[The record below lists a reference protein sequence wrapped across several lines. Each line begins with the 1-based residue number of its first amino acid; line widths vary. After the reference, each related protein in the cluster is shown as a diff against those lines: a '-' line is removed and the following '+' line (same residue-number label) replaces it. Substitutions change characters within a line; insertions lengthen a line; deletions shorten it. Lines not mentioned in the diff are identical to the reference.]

1 MNNLHRELAPISD
14 AAWEDIEAEARRTFT
29 RHVAGRRVV
38 DVIGPEG
45 EGLAAVGTGHLKEV
59 AAPATGVRARARI
72 TQPIVEFRVPFVIDR
87 QAIDDVERGAKD
99 ADWQPV
105 KDAVKEIAF
114 TEDRAIAGGFAAA
127 GIAGLRASTS
137 NPTFTL
143 PADALEFPNVIAQA
157 LTSLR
162 LAGVDGPYSLL
173 LSAEAYTAVA
183 ETTDHGYPIREHIA
197 RVLRDGEIIWA
208 PAIEG
213 AFLLSTRGGDF
224 ELHLGQD
231 VSIGYLSH
239 DAEHVQLYFQETMT
253 FIVQTAEAVVAISP
267 AP

>member
-14 AAWEDIEAEARRTFT
+14 AAWADIEAEARRTFT
-29 RHVAGRRVV
+29 RHVAARRVV
-38 DVIGPEG
+38 DVIGPSG
-45 EGLAAVGTGHLKEV
+45 EGLAAVGTGHLKELQSP
-59 AAPATGVRARARI
+59 APGVRARSRI
-72 TQPIVEFRVPFVIDR
+72 AQPIVEFRVPFVIDR
-87 QAIDDVERGAKD
+87 QAVDDVERGAKD

-105 KDAVKEIAF
+105 KDAAKTIAF
-114 TEDRAIAGGFAAA
+114 TEDRVVSAGFAAA
-127 GIAGLRASTS
+127 SIAGLRASSS
-137 NPTFTL
+137 NPAFTL
-143 PADALEFPNVIAQA
+143 PSDERELPTVVSQA

-183 ETTDHGYPIREHIA
+183 ESTDHGYPILAHLS
-197 RVLRDGEIIWA
+197 RVLDGEIIWA

-231 VSIGYLSH
+231 LSIGYLSH
-239 DAEHVQLYFQETMT
+239 DADHVELYFQESLT
-253 FIVQTAEAVVAISP
+253 FIVQTTEAVVAI
-267 AP
+267 APIP